1 MTFWDF
7 CAPFY
12 DFAEKRNGQAYGKML
27 DIVRSLVPQGASVL
41 DVAAGTGSISL
52 AASNNATSVLCT
64 DISERMLAVAKKKAA
79 KRGVSNIAFG
89 NLNIFDTGKPD
100 NAFDVVIAG
109 QVLHL
114 IDKPEK
120 AAAELRR
127 VARYMVILPLTL
139 TKDLRGISR
148 AKIRLWQLFGFSPK
162 REFDEP
168 DYKAFIES
176 IGFAGAKFIMADG
189 EMPMCIA
196 VWGKEI

>member
-27 DIVRSLVPQGASVL
+27 DIVHSLVPQGASVL
-41 DVAAGTGSISL
+41 DIAAGTGSISL
-52 AASNNATSVLCT
+52 AASKNAESVLCT

-79 KRGVSNIAFG
+79 KWGVGNIFFG
-89 NLNIFDTGKPD
+89 NLNIFDTGESD
-100 NAFDVVIAG
+100 NAFDMVIAG

-114 IDKPEK
+114 IDEPEK

-127 VARYMVILPLTL
+127 VARRMVILPLTL
-139 TKDLRGISR
+139 TKDLRGMSR

-162 REFDEP
+162 REFDEQS
-168 DYKAFIES
+168 YKAFIES
-176 IGFAGAKFIMADG
+176 IGFVGAEFMMADG

-196 VWGKEI
+196 VWEK